1 MQQRAVEAARREA
14 LFAKVGFQSVINS
27 RFGWVIAP
35 VPEYAIRAA
44 GPNRLTYDVIGAAA
58 RQKQV
63 GTSLAKPMI
72 QGRKRVMQPPAAGC
86 SHGPKISVFF
96 VEDVEC
102 YNRCI
107 AVDGR
112 RKGAIV
118 FDSKI
123 ASEKYDTRG
132 WPLPAHRAAPLIS
145 PASSRCSCRPARRP
159 CSRALT
165 THPG

>member
-86 SHGPKISVFF
+86 SHGPKISVFV
-96 VEDVEC
+96 VEDVERD
-102 YNRCI
+102 NRCT

-112 RKGAIV
+112 REGAIV
-118 FDSKI
+118 IDAKV
-123 ASEKYDTRG
+123 ASEKDDCGGR
-132 WPLPAHRAAPLIS
+132 LVPAHCTSPLTS
-145 PASSRCSCRPARRP
+145 PASSLYSCRSARRP
-159 CSRALT
+159 RSRALT